1 MPCFCEARRGA
12 GTYRPPPTAAAAA
25 SPPSLRDESTLGSK
39 TTNPTGDHVTD
50 KILALNCSLH
60 TSLAATP
67 DHLLGSNFQLAR
79 VLLATLSNFKPEVL
93 G

>member
-1 MPCFCEARRGA
+1 MFLRGAARRGA
-12 GTYRPPPTAAAAA
+12 GAYRPPPTAAVAAAA

-60 TSLAATP
+60 RAVGRSENPGGLV
-67 DHLLGSNFQLAR
+67 
-79 VLLATLSNFKPEVL
+79 VLWWA
-93 G
+93 

>member
-1 MPCFCEARRGA
+1 MFLRGA
-12 GTYRPPPTAAAAA
+12 AQRVAGAYRPSLPTAAAGAT

-60 TSLAATP
+60 SSYILP
-67 DHLLGSNFQLAR
+67 WLLLLIICLVRISN
-79 VLLATLSNFKPEVL
+79 
-93 G
+93 